1 MLGRETAKK
10 YIEWGLNPIPLKD
23 KVPTI
28 PDFISPMSEKDVK
41 KYDFTDIGI
50 CTGIVSGGLEV
61 LDFDLKGVED
71 KRAAM
76 TQFQDK
82 VGRELIRRLPIQS
95 TKNGGYHILYRCSQI
110 ESSRILAR
118 NGEGEVLIET
128 RGEGALIKCYP
139 SLGYEMVRGSF
150 EDIPII
156 TPVERNKLFAAAFFM
171 DQEHVVKVNRLRERK
186 PSKFPEYDSDPSVGL
201 DLLKKHGWVEIHR
214 SNEWVELRRPGKND
228 GTSGGYNLEG
238 CFLYLFTTSTQFKER
253 HPYNN
258 LDIYTLL
265 ECEGDYKLSYNRL
278 REAGHMKEVEG
289 DLDPLSGN
297 FDLEQSLKTL
307 SFISTSEEELKYI
320 EQSAKNEIPPGL
332 STGWPKLDEYMLLKA
347 NSFNVGLG
355 LDGVGKSL
363 FMSSIATSSNTLH
376 NWKWAMV
383 MPENK
388 TAVNRIRLMEAHT
401 GQKISSLFR
410 NPRIYQ
416 RWLKHVYDNYF
427 IVANRKHWSIKD
439 VILMGKRLFEYYGV
453 NALLVDPYNFFKVAG
468 KDGYS
473 YNNEILSEL
482 RVFAENYCSVYMMT
496 HPNSDSPRKSKD
508 ADGFL
513 KAPSSYDIQGG
524 ADFPYRVDDFF
535 VLHRIKNHPEQ
546 DIRNTMQVIVHKVKE
561 RETGGKEHP
570 KDRYTALTWMD
581 IDGFSG
587 YFDEAGDN
595 PMLNL
600 IRQKENKPD
609 LPFMT
614 PDEAF
619 K

>member
-1 MLGRETAKK
+1 
-10 YIEWGLNPIPLKD
+10 
-23 KVPTI
+23 
-28 PDFISPMSEKDVK
+28 
-41 KYDFTDIGI
+41 
-50 CTGIVSGGLEV
+50 
-61 LDFDLKGVED
+61 
-71 KRAAM
+71 
-76 TQFQDK
+76 
-82 VGRELIRRLPIQS
+82 
-95 TKNGGYHILYRCSQI
+95 
-110 ESSRILAR
+110 
-118 NGEGEVLIET
+118 
-128 RGEGALIKCYP
+128 
-139 SLGYEMVRGSF
+139 
-150 EDIPII
+150 
-156 TPVERNKLFAAAFFM
+156 
-171 DQEHVVKVNRLRERK
+171 
-186 PSKFPEYDSDPSVGL
+186 
-201 DLLKKHGWVEIHR
+201 
-214 SNEWVELRRPGKND
+214 
-228 GTSGGYNLEG
+228 
-238 CFLYLFTTSTQFKER
+238 
-253 HPYNN
+253 
-258 LDIYTLL
+258 
-265 ECEGDYKLSYNRL
+265 
-278 REAGHMKEVEG
+278 
-289 DLDPLSGN
+289 
-297 FDLEQSLKTL
+297 
-307 SFISTSEEELKYI
+307 
-320 EQSAKNEIPPGL
+320 
-332 STGWPKLDEYMLLKA
+332 
-347 NSFNVGLG
+347 
-355 LDGVGKSL
+355 
-363 FMSSIATSSNTLH
+363 
-376 NWKWAMV
+376 
-383 MPENK
+383 
-388 TAVNRIRLMEAHT
+388 
-401 GQKISSLFR
+401 
-410 NPRIYQ
+410 
-416 RWLKHVYDNYF
+416 
-427 IVANRKHWSIKD
+427 
-439 VILMGKRLFEYYGV
+439 MGKRLFEYYGV